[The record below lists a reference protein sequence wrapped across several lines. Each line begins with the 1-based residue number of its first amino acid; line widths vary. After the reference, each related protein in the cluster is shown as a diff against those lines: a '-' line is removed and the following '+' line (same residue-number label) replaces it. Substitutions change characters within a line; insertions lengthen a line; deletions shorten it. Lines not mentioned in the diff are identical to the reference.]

1 MNSKSRRLQAG
12 MCLILLCILRSQCT
26 PRASTCM
33 GVGRLNEGGLTKHD
47 GLGHKCQLLVECQTA
62 TDTLQ
67 HNTYACR
74 ARTEKIRGGGVVGH
88 THLSTPAVPPHPCL
102 DGQRKYA
109 SMAQYISARFL

>member
-74 ARTEKIRGGGVVGH
+74 ARTEKIRGGGG
-88 THLSTPAVPPHPCL
+88 SWA
-102 DGQRKYA
+102 YA
-109 SMAQYISARFL
+109 PINTRGAPSPLLGRPEKIC